1 MLFLIPPPSSLSPL
15 SQLCPSPPCD
25 GRTGGGPQC
34 LGLRWGRHGVRFHGN
49 SQSGI
54 VTWSSSIYGV
64 SKSVIYVCWWYL
76 VSSHYWRN
84 GGRGEEG
91 MEERKR
97 KRMEGERRRR
107 GRETGEMGARWLFIL
122 TCHSQFHASL
132 WVLGGGWRVWPWRM
146 GQRWRPRSFCQMPHQ
161 RSPSWT
167 SFQRQERQSDS
178 KFIASSFLVIVSLN
192 TCIELGLFL
201 SLQAAKAGQ
210 GPGNVAYKLTYMH
223 MFQGMRLKLSY
234 HGNELHDCHK
244 GSMGM
249 GVASLGMGQPQY

>member
-84 GGRGEEG
+84 GGRWEEG
-91 MEERKR
+91 TEERERKR
-97 KRMEGERRRR
+97 KEGGKGRR
-107 GRETGEMGARWLFIL
+107 GREGGGKGARWLF
-122 TCHSQFHASL
+122 
-132 WVLGGGWRVWPWRM
+132 
-146 GQRWRPRSFCQMPHQ
+146 
-161 RSPSWT
+161 
-167 SFQRQERQSDS
+167 
-178 KFIASSFLVIVSLN
+178 
-192 TCIELGLFL
+192 
-201 SLQAAKAGQ
+201 
-210 GPGNVAYKLTYMH
+210 YTYMS
-223 MFQGMRLKLSY
+223 QPVSRILVGAGRRV
-234 HGNELHDCHK
+234 E
-244 GSMGM
+244 
-249 GVASLGMGQPQY
+249 GVALEDGAEVRAKIVLSNATPKITFLDLLPKARKTIKL